1 MASLLTTA
9 SFLWI
14 KSKITGNTIIQ
25 DPSFRL
31 NVDDDLGKYYHMY
44 SGIQV
49 QTNTQYK
56 DLHSADK
63 GYFDISNNVIK
74 NLTVYQNN
82 NSDLRD

>member
-1 MASLLTTA
+1 MALLPTTA
-9 SFLWI
+9 SFYD
-14 KSKITGNTIIQ
+14 KVKITGNTIIQ

-74 NLTVYQNN
+74 KSDGLSKQY
-82 NSDLRD
+82 SDLRD